1 MNNLLNNDKLLIDSI
16 PSVLIC
22 IDTNDKITH
31 WNRAAERTFGIPARE
46 VIGCSLLECKINWDW
61 KKVLKRIGMSSEENH
76 ASQWGDIRYV
86 APDGHE
92 RLFDVL
98 VSPIVNHSQKPVGF
112 ILLIDDETDR
122 KNLESQIQQAQ
133 KLEAIGELAGGIAHE
148 INTPIQFVNDNLHF
162 LSQSWLD
169 LERLLETLNATV
181 EPSVTAN
188 EIPHKLEQIR
198 EISEE
203 IELEYLRK
211 EIPAAIE
218 QSAEGV
224 ARVAKIVGAMK
235 AFSHPDQKEK
245 VLTDLNKSLEETIT
259 VARNEWK
266 YVADVETHLDPSL
279 PRVLCLA
286 GEMNQVFLNII
297 VNAAQAIRDVV
308 ESEGVA
314 KGKITIETT
323 HTDEEVIIRISDTG
337 TGIPESVLPRIFD
350 PFFTTKEIGKGTGQG
365 LALSYNI
372 VVEKHHGTIS
382 CESEVGKGTTFTIC
396 LPLHPEEE

>member
-1 MNNLLNNDKLLIDSI
+1 MNNPLNNDKLLIDSI

-22 IDTNDKITH
+22 IDTNDRITH
-31 WNRAAERTFGIPARE
+31 WNRAAERTFGISSRE

-61 KKVLKRIGMSSEENH
+61 NKVLRRIGMSSDENH
-76 ASQWGDIRYV
+76 SSQWGDIRYIS
-86 APDGHE
+86 PDGRE

-98 VSPIVNHSQKPVGF
+98 VSPILNNSRKPVGF

-162 LSQSWLD
+162 LSQAWED
-169 LERLLETLNATV
+169 LERLLKLMN
-181 EPSVTAN
+181 VTMDPAIAEH
-188 EIPHKLEQIR
+188 EISQKLAQMR

-203 IELEYLRK
+203 IDLEYLRR
-211 EIPAAIE
+211 EVPAAIE
-218 QSAEGV
+218 QSMEGV
-224 ARVAKIVGAMK
+224 ARVSKIVGAMK
-235 AFSHPDQKEK
+235 SFSHPDQKEK
-245 VLTDLNKSLEETIT
+245 VLTDINRSLEETIT

-266 YVADVETHLDPSL
+266 YVADVETRFDPSL

-286 GEMNQVFLNII
+286 GEMNQVFLNIL

-308 ESEGVA
+308 ENNGAA

-323 HTDEEVIIRISDTG
+323 HTEEEVIIRISDTG

-382 CESEVGKGTTFTIC
+382 CESEVGKGTTFIIC
-396 LPLHPEEE
+396 LPLHPKEE